1 MFLSAAV
8 FITVLLIMYV
18 NLIATM
24 EGGLVTLGEKFNPA
38 ISAVV
43 NADRDL
49 YQARV
54 AEMEVIEA
62 GHDAALVQRSQGYYD
77 KNAKQAIDRM
87 HTFTK
92 LMSEY
97 PQIIQKTQ
105 GVDAEFRNW
114 KAASSRVFLLVKQ
127 KDFEGAKQVLN
138 GESLSSFSRLRVYF
152 DAAAEATDKKNLAL
166 SQQILEGVSARQL
179 ILLIVSVCVVV
190 GTLAIG
196 FIAPKAMSDALVD
209 LADKLRDISQG
220 EGDLTKRI
228 NSQRKDEIGD
238 IANSL
243 DQFVNDLSVLIGNIA
258 QESSQV
264 VYSIDKI
271 SAGTQE
277 VNMVSSQQLDDMEQ
291 VANAVLQMS
300 SAINEVASNALLTS
314 DELKQVS
321 DLTTKGTEITHATV
335 NTMDG
340 VSQAV
345 GDASLVISKLSE
357 NSKDIASVLDV
368 IRGIAEQT
376 NLLAL
381 NAAIEAARAG
391 EQGRGFAVVA
401 DEVRTLASR
410 TQQSTQNIQKTIED
424 IQQGVSQAVVSIEQG
439 HRATHEGATL
449 AKQTLDGLNEISQ
462 ATGRVLDMATQTAT
476 ASEQQS
482 VVANE
487 VRDGLDS
494 LTQSSRSN
502 VSTSDRNG
510 ELAKETKDFAHSL
523 SASVSHF
530 KL

>member
-1 MFLSAAV
+1 
-8 FITVLLIMYV
+8 MYV

-62 GHDAALVQRSQGYYD
+62 GSDAALARRSQAYYD
-77 KNAKQAIDRM
+77 KNAKQALERM
-87 HTFTK
+87 QKFK
-92 LMSEY
+92 QLMGQY
-97 PQIIQKTQ
+97 PAIIQKTR
-105 GVDAEFRNW
+105 GVEADFRVW
-114 KAASSRVFLLVKQ
+114 KAASSRVFTLVKQ
-127 KDFEGAKQVLN
+127 QNFAQAKQVLN
-138 GESLSSFSRLRVYF
+138 GPSLTAFSRLRVYF
-152 DAAAEATDKKNLAL
+152 DAAAEATDNKNLAL
-166 SQQILEGVSARQL
+166 SQEILASVSSRQL
-179 ILLIVSVCVVV
+179 ILLIISVCVVV
-190 GTLAIG
+190 GMLAIG
-196 FIAPKAMSDALVD
+196 FIAPKTMSDALLD
-209 LADKLRDISQG
+209 LAHKLRDISKG

-238 IANSL
+238 IANNL
-243 DQFVNDLSVLIGNIA
+243 DQFVNDLSLLIGNIA
-258 QESSQV
+258 KESAQV
-264 VYSIDKI
+264 VNSIDKI
-271 SAGTQE
+271 GIGTRE
-277 VNMVSSQQLDDMEQ
+277 VNMVSTQQLDEMEQ
-291 VANAVLQMS
+291 IANAVLQMS
-300 SAINEVASNALLTS
+300 SAIDEVASNALLTS

-321 DLTTKGTEITHATV
+321 DLTNKGAEITHATV

-345 GDASLVISKLSE
+345 GQASQVISTLSD

-410 TQQSTQNIQKTIED
+410 TQQSTQNIQQMIED
-424 IQQGVSQAVVSIEQG
+424 IQQGVAQAVVSIEQG
-439 HRATHEGATL
+439 RTATNEGVTL

-487 VRDGLDS
+487 VRGGLDS
-494 LTQSSRSN
+494 LTQSSRAN
-502 VSTSDRNG
+502 VSTSNNNG
-510 ELAKETKDFAHSL
+510 QLAQDTKDFAHSL

-530 KL
+530 KLALL